1 MKIKQTETKNLY
13 LGKEV
18 FVGIDVHKKTYS
30 VVARVE
36 RELVKKWTTT
46 ASTQSLGDQ
55 LLKYFKGA
63 KIQTVYE
70 TGFSGFVLHRELV
83 KQGINNIVVHA
94 AGVEVAVN
102 NRVKTDKRD
111 AQKLAAL
118 LEAGRLRGIGIP
130 SEAQEQHRILTRT
143 REQLVGDRSRVK
155 NRITMKCHQMGLI
168 NYDENR
174 QMTHKLVKELLGRVS
189 SPELTIA
196 IEAYWQIWQQL
207 AQQITKIEK
216 AIKEQ
221 AQDDPNESTYRSC
234 PGSGP
239 LSSRIL
245 SNELGDMSQ
254 FNNERELFSYTGLT
268 PCEYSSG
275 ENIRR
280 GKITKQG
287 NSRLRHVLV
296 EAAWRGIKKDKAL
309 AEFFERL
316 Y

>member
-1 MKIKQTETKNLY
+1 MKMKQTKTRNLY

-36 RELVKKWTTT
+36 REVVKKWTTA
-46 ASTQSLGDQ
+46 ASPQSLGEQ

-63 KIQTVYE
+63 RIQTVYE
-70 TGFSGFVLHRELV
+70 TGFSGFVLHRELI
-83 KQGINNIVVHA
+83 KQGIHNIVVHA

-118 LEAGRLRGIGIP
+118 LEAGRLRGIAIP
-130 SEAQEQHRILTRT
+130 SAAQEQHRILTRT

-155 NRITMKCHQMGLI
+155 NRIRMKCHQMGLI

-174 QMTHKLVKELLGRVS
+174 QMTHKLVKELLSRVS
-189 SPELTIA
+189 SQELTIA

-207 AQQITKIEK
+207 DQQITKIEK

-234 PGSGP
+234 PGIGP
-239 LSSRIL
+239 LSFVK
-245 SNELGDMSQ
+245 N
-254 FNNERELFSYTGLT
+254 FVERTGGYV
-268 PCEYSSG
+268 P
-275 ENIRR
+275 I
-280 GKITKQG
+280 
-287 NSRLRHVLV
+287 
-296 EAAWRGIKKDKAL
+296 
-309 AEFFERL
+309 
-316 Y
+316 